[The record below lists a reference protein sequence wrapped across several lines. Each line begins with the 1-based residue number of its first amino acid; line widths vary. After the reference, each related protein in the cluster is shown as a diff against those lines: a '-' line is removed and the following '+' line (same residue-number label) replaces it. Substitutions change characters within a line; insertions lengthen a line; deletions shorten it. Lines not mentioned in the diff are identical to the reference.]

1 MSRLSILFATSEMAP
16 WVKTGGLGDVAAAL
30 PAALHRARHDVRVL
44 IPAYPAMLKA
54 FPQAIVLAE
63 LPALAPSLPAS
74 RLLGAEADGLPL
86 ILLDCPALFD
96 RPGSPYLDAH
106 GDDWVDN
113 GIRFGLLSRVAAL
126 LGQAASPLGW
136 QPDVVH
142 VNDWQTALAPAWLH
156 YEGGAASVVTV
167 HNIAFQGNFAA
178 GHLSA
183 LGLPEQAWHMH
194 GVEYH
199 GQLSF
204 LKAGLQ
210 LATLI
215 STVSPTYAREI
226 QDEHFGYGLAPLLRH
241 RAGALRG
248 ILNGVDTAVWNPASD
263 PALAAPYA
271 ANRLAA
277 KRENKRAL
285 QQEMGLDV
293 VADRPLFGIIS
304 RLTHQKGLDLVL
316 TLGEGITHLPAQLA
330 ILGSG
335 DKVMEAGFSATR
347 RPPSGADR
355 GPAGVRRSARPP
367 HRGRR
372 RLLPDA
378 VALRALRPQPDV
390 QPALRHAAH
399 RPRHRRP
406 GRYRDRRQR
415 GDARRQDS
423 QRLRHRRGDAAR
435 PVAGARARH
444 ALLARPPAL
453 AAHPAERHAP
463 RLLLGTRGP
472 RVREPVS
479 RRHRRPRL
487 KIPVSEIVIIAA
499 VARNRVIGK
508 DNRLL
513 WNIPED
519 MAHFKAL
526 TAGHTVVMGRKTWE
540 SLPPRF
546 RPLPGRR
553 NIVIS
558 RQADYAA
565 PGAEVA
571 DSLENALKLASTW
584 ASADSMVAA
593 TVFIIGGEQIYTQA
607 MAVADRLEI
616 TEVDL
621 EPEGDAWFPEIAAV
635 NWEKTAKTEGNGF
648 AFVTY
653 RRRAA

>member
-44 IPAYPAMLKA
+44 IPAYPAMLAA
-54 FPQAIVLAE
+54 FPQATLLAE
-63 LPALAPSLPAS
+63 LPPLAPSLPAA
-74 RLLGAEADGLPL
+74 RLLGAEANGLPL
-86 ILLDCPALFD
+86 ILLDCPPLFA
-96 RPGSPYLDAH
+96 RPGNPYLDALGH
-106 GDDWVDN
+106 DWTDN

-126 LGQAASPLGW
+126 LGQGGSPLGW
-136 QPDVVH
+136 LPDVVH

-167 HNIAFQGNFAA
+167 HNIAFQGNFAP

-183 LGLPEQAWHMH
+183 LGLPEHAWHLH

-248 ILNGVDTAVWNPASD
+248 ILNGVDTAVWNPAGD

-335 DKVMEAGFSATR
+335 DKVMEAGFSALAVR
-347 RPPSGADR
+347 HPGQIAVKLGFDEALAHRIEAGADCFLMPSR
-355 GPAGVRRSARPP
+355 FEPCGLNQMYSLRYGTPPIVRATGGLADTVIDVTEATLADKTGNGFVVDAATP
-367 HRGRR
+367 HALWLTLERATRYWHDRKLWQRIQQNGMRR
-372 RLLPDA
+372 DFSWE
-378 VALRALRPQPDV
+378 
-390 QPALRHAAH
+390 HAAH
-399 RPRHRRP
+399 EYVNL
-406 GRYRDRRQR
+406 YRE
-415 GDARRQDS
+415 AIT
-423 QRLRHRRGDAAR
+423 
-435 PVAGARARH
+435 ARA
-444 ALLARPPAL
+444 
-453 AAHPAERHAP
+453 
-463 RLLLGTRGP
+463 
-472 RVREPVS
+472 
-479 RRHRRPRL
+479 
-487 KIPVSEIVIIAA
+487 
-499 VARNRVIGK
+499 
-508 DNRLL
+508 
-513 WNIPED
+513 
-519 MAHFKAL
+519 
-526 TAGHTVVMGRKTWE
+526 
-540 SLPPRF
+540 
-546 RPLPGRR
+546 
-553 NIVIS
+553 
-558 RQADYAA
+558 
-565 PGAEVA
+565 
-571 DSLENALKLASTW
+571 
-584 ASADSMVAA
+584 
-593 TVFIIGGEQIYTQA
+593 
-607 MAVADRLEI
+607 
-616 TEVDL
+616 
-621 EPEGDAWFPEIAAV
+621 
-635 NWEKTAKTEGNGF
+635 
-648 AFVTY
+648 
-653 RRRAA
+653 